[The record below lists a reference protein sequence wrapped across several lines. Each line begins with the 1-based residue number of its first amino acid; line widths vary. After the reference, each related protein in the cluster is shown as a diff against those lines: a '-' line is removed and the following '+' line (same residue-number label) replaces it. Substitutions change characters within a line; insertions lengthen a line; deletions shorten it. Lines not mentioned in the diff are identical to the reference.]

1 MEAVAMSPSSVSSH
15 NLDAASTSDDMPSL
29 QEGLLF
35 SDSLKDL
42 RNLRSQLYSAAEYF
56 EVFYTNNSHRSTV
69 VTSLKDYA
77 VEALVST
84 VDHLGFVSYKVDNLV
99 NEKADEV
106 KETEFRVSS
115 VEQSVRICQQT
126 IDQEGRSQQSL
137 LIKAPQYHTRY
148 ILPGADIAESAIHP
162 VSEPPRYNRQYTGR
176 KMRKSQSSIS
186 TPVSRQ
192 TTMRSVRSQSPT
204 VRETHHHRSRSM
216 SPSRKARAKSPS
228 PQPQVVPQVMN
239 PNPKETRAE
248 TRAERRAGSPIPTTP
263 SPLTRSGPLARSA
276 TVARRPPLD
285 PKHFRQTSMQLHSDW
300 DSHKDRDKEREKSS
314 SKGRGFLKSL
324 LTRRRWRND
333 ESLYNY
339 LDEY

>member
-15 NLDAASTSDDMPSL
+15 NLDAASTSDDMLSL

-106 KETEFRVSS
+106 NDTELRVSS
-115 VEQSVRICQQT
+115 VEQRVRICQQT

-137 LIKAPQYHTRY
+137 LIKAPRYHTRY
-148 ILPGADIAESAIHP
+148 ILPDADIAESAIHP
-162 VSEPPRYNRQYTGR
+162 VSEPPRYNRQYAGR
-176 KMRKSQSSIS
+176 KMRKSQSAIS

-204 VRETHHHRSRSM
+204 IRETHHRSRSM
-216 SPSRKARAKSPS
+216 SPSRKTRGKSPS
-228 PQPQVVPQVMN
+228 PQPEVVN
-239 PNPKETRAE
+239 SNPKET
-248 TRAERRAGSPIPTTP
+248 RAGSPIPTP
-263 SPLTRSGPLARSA
+263 SPLARSA

-300 DSHKDRDKEREKSS
+300 ENHKDKEREKSS
-314 SKGRGFLKSL
+314 SKGWGFLKSL
-324 LTRRRWRND
+324 LSRRRWRND

>member
-15 NLDAASTSDDMPSL
+15 NLDAASTSNDMPSS

-106 KETEFRVSS
+106 NETEFRVSS
-115 VEQSVRICQQT
+115 VEQRVKICQQA

-137 LIKAPQYHTRY
+137 LIRAPQYHRRY
-148 ILPGADIAESAIHP
+148 ILPGADIVESAIHP
-162 VSEPPRYNRQYTGR
+162 VSEPTRYSRQHTGR
-176 KMRKSQSSIS
+176 KMRKSQSAMS

-204 VRETHHHRSRSM
+204 VRETHHRSRSM

-228 PQPQVVPQVMN
+228 PQVVN
-239 PNPKETRAE
+239 LNPKGIIVILILHLNGQALLSLNVQLAEENLSGHCFTET
-248 TRAERRAGSPIPTTP
+248 RAGSPIPTAP
-263 SPLTRSGPLARSA
+263 NPLARSA

-285 PKHFRQTSMQLHSDW
+285 PKHFRQTSMQV
-300 DSHKDRDKEREKSS
+300 
-314 SKGRGFLKSL
+314 
-324 LTRRRWRND
+324 
-333 ESLYNY
+333 
-339 LDEY
+339 

>member
-1 MEAVAMSPSSVSSH
+1 
-15 NLDAASTSDDMPSL
+15 
-29 QEGLLF
+29 
-35 SDSLKDL
+35 DL

-106 KETEFRVSS
+106 NETEFRVSS
-115 VEQSVRICQQT
+115 VEQRVKICQQA

-137 LIKAPQYHTRY
+137 LIRAPQYHRRY
-148 ILPGADIAESAIHP
+148 ILPGADIVESAIHP
-162 VSEPPRYNRQYTGR
+162 VSEPTRYSRQHTGR
-176 KMRKSQSSIS
+176 KMRKSQSAMS

-204 VRETHHHRSRSM
+204 VRETHHRSRSM

-228 PQPQVVPQVMN
+228 PQVVN
-239 PNPKETRAE
+239 LNPKGIIVILILHLNGQALLSLNVQLAEENLSGHCFTET
-248 TRAERRAGSPIPTTP
+248 RAGSPIPTAP
-263 SPLTRSGPLARSA
+263 NPLARSA

-285 PKHFRQTSMQLHSDW
+285 PKHFRQTSMQVQSDYENQ
-300 DSHKDRDKEREKSS
+300 KEREKRS

>member
-1 MEAVAMSPSSVSSH
+1 MEAAAMSPSSVSSQSH

-106 KETEFRVSS
+106 NETELRVST
-115 VEQSVRICQQT
+115 VEQRVRICQQT
-126 IDQEGRSQQSL
+126 IDQEGRSQQAL
-137 LIKAPQYHTRY
+137 LIKAPRYHTRY

-162 VSEPPRYNRQYTGR
+162 VSEPPRYNRQYAGR
-176 KMRKSQSSIS
+176 KMRKSQSAIS

-192 TTMRSVRSQSPT
+192 TTMRSIRSQSPT
-204 VRETHHHRSRSM
+204 IRETHHRSRSM
-216 SPSRKARAKSPS
+216 SPSRKSRGKSPS
-228 PQPQVVPQVMN
+228 PQPGWPQPEVVN
-239 PNPKETRAE
+239 SNPKETRAE
-248 TRAERRAGSPIPTTP
+248 PKAETRAGSPIPTP
-263 SPLTRSGPLARSA
+263 SPLARST

-300 DSHKDRDKEREKSS
+300 ENQKDKEREKSS

-324 LTRRRWRND
+324 LSRRRWRND

>member
-1 MEAVAMSPSSVSSH
+1 MSPSSASSH
-15 NLDAASTSDDMPSL
+15 HLDAASTSEDMPSL

-56 EVFYTNNSHRSTV
+56 EVFYRNNSHRSTV
-69 VTSLKDYA
+69 VTSLKDYT

-99 NEKADEV
+99 SEKADEV
-106 KETEFRVSS
+106 NETELRVSS
-115 VEQSVRICQQT
+115 VEQRVRICQQM

-137 LIKAPQYHTRY
+137 LIRTPKYHRRY
-148 ILPGADIAESAIHP
+148 ILPGPDLVESAIHP
-162 VSEPPRYNRQYTGR
+162 VSEPPRYNRQYTSR

-192 TTMRSVRSQSPT
+192 TTMRSVRPQSPA
-204 VRETHHHRSRSM
+204 VRETHHRSRSM

-228 PQPQVVPQVMN
+228 PSPQVVN
-239 PNPKETRAE
+239 SNAKET
-248 TRAERRAGSPIPTTP
+248 RAGSPIP
-263 SPLTRSGPLARSA
+263 SVNPLARSA
-276 TVARRPPLD
+276 TVARRPPVD
-285 PKHFRQTSMQLHSDW
+285 PKHFRQTSMQLHSNLD
-300 DSHKDRDKEREKSS
+300 HHHQKEREKSS

>member
-1 MEAVAMSPSSVSSH
+1 MEAVAMSPSSVSSR
-15 NLDAASTSDDMPSL
+15 NLDAASTSDDMPSS

-106 KETEFRVSS
+106 NETEFRVSS
-115 VEQSVRICQQT
+115 VEQI
-126 IDQEGRSQQSL
+126 I
-137 LIKAPQYHTRY
+137 
-148 ILPGADIAESAIHP
+148 
-162 VSEPPRYNRQYTGR
+162 
-176 KMRKSQSSIS
+176 
-186 TPVSRQ
+186 
-192 TTMRSVRSQSPT
+192 
-204 VRETHHHRSRSM
+204 
-216 SPSRKARAKSPS
+216 
-228 PQPQVVPQVMN
+228 VVPLCRRRYSGIRY
-239 PNPKETRAE
+239 PSGFRAH
-248 TRAERRAGSPIPTTP
+248 T
-263 SPLTRSGPLARSA
+263 
-276 TVARRPPLD
+276 
-285 PKHFRQTSMQLHSDW
+285 RQTSMQVQSDYENQ
-300 DSHKDRDKEREKSS
+300 KEREKKSN
-314 SKGRGFLKSL
+314 KGRGFLKSL

>member
-1 MEAVAMSPSSVSSH
+1 MEAAAMSPSSVSSQSH

-106 KETEFRVSS
+106 NDTELRVSS
-115 VEQSVRICQQT
+115 VEQRVRICQQT

-137 LIKAPQYHTRY
+137 LIKAPRYHTRY

-162 VSEPPRYNRQYTGR
+162 VSEPPRYNRQYAGR
-176 KMRKSQSSIS
+176 KMRKSQSAIS

-192 TTMRSVRSQSPT
+192 TTMRSIRSQSPT
-204 VRETHHHRSRSM
+204 IRETHHRSRSM
-216 SPSRKARAKSPS
+216 SPSRKARGKSPS
-228 PQPQVVPQVMN
+228 PQPGWPQPEVVN
-239 PNPKETRAE
+239 SNPKET
-248 TRAERRAGSPIPTTP
+248 RAGSPIPTP
-263 SPLTRSGPLARSA
+263 SPLARST

-300 DSHKDRDKEREKSS
+300 ENQKDKEREKSS

-324 LTRRRWRND
+324 LSRRRWRND

>member
-15 NLDAASTSDDMPSL
+15 NLDAASTSDDMPSS

-106 KETEFRVSS
+106 NETEFRVSS
-115 VEQSVRICQQT
+115 VEQRVKICQQA

-137 LIKAPQYHTRY
+137 LIRAPQYHRRY
-148 ILPGADIAESAIHP
+148 ILPGKFTAYFVSSADILESAIHP
-162 VSEPPRYNRQYTGR
+162 VSEPTRYSRQHTGR
-176 KMRKSQSSIS
+176 KMRKSQSDIIQQAYLNMLYCRSI
-186 TPVSRQ
+186 
-192 TTMRSVRSQSPT
+192 RSQSPT
-204 VRETHHHRSRSM
+204 VRETHHRSRSM

-228 PQPQVVPQVMN
+228 PQVMN
-239 PNPKETRAE
+239 LNPKET
-248 TRAERRAGSPIPTTP
+248 RAGSPIPTP
-263 SPLTRSGPLARSA
+263 PNPLARSA

-285 PKHFRQTSMQLHSDW
+285 PKHFRQTSMQVQSDYENQ
-300 DSHKDRDKEREKSS
+300 KEREKRP

>member
-15 NLDAASTSDDMPSL
+15 NLDAASTSNDMPSS

-106 KETEFRVSS
+106 NETEFRVSS
-115 VEQSVRICQQT
+115 VEQIIVVPLYRRRYSGICYPSGFRAHTVQQATYGSQNAQVSVW
-126 IDQEGRSQQSL
+126 
-137 LIKAPQYHTRY
+137 
-148 ILPGADIAESAIHP
+148 
-162 VSEPPRYNRQYTGR
+162 
-176 KMRKSQSSIS
+176 
-186 TPVSRQ
+186 
-192 TTMRSVRSQSPT
+192 SVRSQSPT
-204 VRETHHHRSRSM
+204 VRETHHRSRSM

-228 PQPQVVPQVMN
+228 PQVVN
-239 PNPKETRAE
+239 LNPKGIIVILILHLNGQALLSLNVQLAEENLSGHCFTET
-248 TRAERRAGSPIPTTP
+248 RAGSPIPTAP
-263 SPLTRSGPLARSA
+263 NPLARSA

-285 PKHFRQTSMQLHSDW
+285 PKHFRQTSMQVQSDYENQ
-300 DSHKDRDKEREKSS
+300 KEREKRS